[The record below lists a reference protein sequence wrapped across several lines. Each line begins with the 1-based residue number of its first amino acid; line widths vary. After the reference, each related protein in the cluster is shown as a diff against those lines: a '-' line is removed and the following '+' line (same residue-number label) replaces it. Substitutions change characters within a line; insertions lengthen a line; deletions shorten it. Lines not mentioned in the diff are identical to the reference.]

1 MGFGVRKRPP
11 AAAFKIESDRDI
23 DSHRALFVMLVGVTV
38 APTSPTYEVPST
50 TTIVMMIAVIL
61 FIDKISQRLRGAP
74 LRGLVD

>member
-61 FIDKISQRLRGAP
+61 FIDKNLTKVKGCPLAGA
-74 LRGLVD
+74 G